1 MRWDHSSDDAPRWH
15 RVAHQQE
22 ESSMKKAIFAALLGP
37 ASALAAIAP
46 AASADSPWTRVTDP
60 LESGTPN
67 GPLVDPAGSFCS
79 FDLVIS
85 VVANHELQR
94 QFPAAPPAPANATE
108 TDTQGALVLNFANT
122 DANVAVTRNVS
133 GTIHSVAYVD
143 SAGNLQTTQT
153 GSGNNWWTF
162 GPHGRKNTGLPGAF
176 ISSGP
181 YVLHGTGNVVNS
193 FQAQHI
199 TDVCR
204 LLGGTSAPPAP

>member
-1 MRWDHSSDDAPRWH
+1 
-15 RVAHQQE
+15 
-22 ESSMKKAIFAALLGP
+22 MKRATFVGLLG
-37 ASALAAIAP
+37 AVSALAAIAP

-60 LESGTPN
+60 LGSGTPN

-85 VVANHELQR
+85 VVANHQLQR
-94 QFPAAPPAPANATE
+94 QFAATPPAPANATE
-108 TDTQGALVLNFANT
+108 TDTQGDLVLNFANT
-122 DANVAVTRNVS
+122 DNNVSVTRNVS
-133 GTIHSVAYVD
+133 GTVHSVAFVD
-143 SAGNLQTTQT
+143 NAGNLQTTQT

-181 YVLHGTGNVVNS
+181 YVLHGTGNIVDS

-199 TDVCR
+199 TDLCR

>member
-1 MRWDHSSDDAPRWH
+1 
-15 RVAHQQE
+15 
-22 ESSMKKAIFAALLGP
+22 MKKAIFAALLG
-37 ASALAAIAP
+37 AVSALAAITP

-60 LESGTPN
+60 LGAGTPN

-85 VVANHELQR
+85 VVGNNELQR
-94 QFPAAPPAPANATE
+94 QFPDAPPAPANATE
-108 TDTQGALVLNFANT
+108 TDVQGELVLTFTNT

-133 GTIHSVAYVD
+133 GWFHSVAYVD

-162 GPHGRKNTGLPGAF
+162 GPHGRHNTGLPGAF

-181 YVLHGTGNVVNS
+181 FVLHGTGNVVNS

-199 TDVCR
+199 TDLCR
-204 LLGGTSAPPAP
+204 LLGGTSAPPATA

>member
-1 MRWDHSSDDAPRWH
+1 
-15 RVAHQQE
+15 
-22 ESSMKKAIFAALLGP
+22 MKKPVFAALLG
-37 ASALAAIAP
+37 AISALAAIAP

-60 LESGTPN
+60 LGSGTPN
-67 GPLVDPAGSFCS
+67 GPLKSDAGMNCS
-79 FDLVIS
+79 FNLVVS
-85 VVANHELQR
+85 VVANNENQR

-108 TDTQGALVLNFANT
+108 TDVHGELVLTFTNT
-122 DANVAVTRNVS
+122 DAKVAVTRNVS
-133 GTIHSVAYVD
+133 GWFHSVAYTDADNV
-143 SAGNLQTTQT
+143 LHTVQT
-153 GSGNNWWTF
+153 GSGNSWWLF

-181 YVLHGTGNVVNS
+181 FVLVGIGNTVLS